1 MFAGSLRNLTEKV
14 QKEVERAE
22 EMDKNILKSLESDS
36 RGASFIDELLKI
48 SSSLS
53 DHLKRTL
60 FKMLQDGP
68 EVTSKLLIF
77 TKIGSFFTEHN
88 FLPFV

>member
-1 MFAGSLRNLTEKV
+1 MFLFSGSLRNLTEKV

-36 RGASFIDELLKI
+36 RGASFIDEFLKI

-53 DHLKRTL
+53 DHLKRIL
-60 FKMLQDGP
+60 FKMLQEGP
-68 EVTSKLLIF
+68 EVKYYFFYRSSNLFFL
-77 TKIGSFFTEHN
+77 FTEN
-88 FLPFV
+88 